1 MASILARYAIRY
13 GISPCNM
20 DVVESGGLEKEEERE
35 GETNSYKAAGRLAL
49 CPAQPAA
56 VNAQ

>member
-1 MASILARYAIRY
+1 MHHKIAASILARYAIRY

-20 DVVESGGLEKEEERE
+20 DVERGGLEKEEERE

-49 CPAQPAA
+49 CPAQLP
-56 VNAQ
+56 

>member
-1 MASILARYAIRY
+1 
-13 GISPCNM
+13 M